1 MTITAHKA
9 MSRKIEG
16 GSRRCGWLLNFLV
29 IMLLCAGLTVT
40 NTISAR
46 AANLG
51 DNLPVSIIDGTSP
64 PQLQGEDQQNPTV
77 IALPDKNKWLVVWE
91 DWRNWTS
98 TGADIYG
105 RFIGSDG
112 SSYCGNEFIICGQPG
127 DQTVPTLAYRPGST
141 VLVAWQDTRGTAG
154 GGFVYYKTIDVSL
167 LDATGSGFALG
178 GEKALSYKSI
188 GGDGLLSRKLPKAAY
203 DTTRDQFWLV
213 WVESR
218 DQLQRVVEDPFDGF
232 YYPKWRFGDSNYISF
247 TTIAGGDGNA
257 KVPEI
262 IRNTGGSSSSTV
274 RKLSSESEFTETG
287 GTVTYIY
294 EYFTNVNNVTV
305 ACDDSSPET
314 LIAWE
319 GIRGKATLICKWEEK
334 DEEEICTGEGEDE
347 VCYSNG
353 NYGRPTAGDHYSS
366 ELTTEHDSG
375 GSADG
380 IVHIYSIFDKYITQ
394 QVVHSQLVDASET
407 AGYYPALGY
416 DSIHRKFLVAWEAR
430 QDNGFSKIYGQLLFS
445 GGGHYGTNLRLSSQD
460 MDDNG
465 IQDDNI
471 STTNQTRPNIAVD
484 TTNQRFLVT
493 WQDGRNSQLSL
504 ENLDIYGQFIDCEGS
519 PRGNN
524 FIINQAKGNQ
534 YNPQT
539 AYNRGNHQFLTVWKD
554 ARNIN
559 DSYADIY
566 GQRYDLGQPQLMLL
580 GSDNTQL
587 SPPLLI
593 FDNLESGNSA
603 TLSIKLLNTGD
614 STIKIDYVSE
624 LSAPYS
630 YKNLAPEL
638 AYKDGMTLNLVPN
651 SSLNLCIEFSPTE
664 GGTFLDRFSIYSD
677 AGDLSVNL
685 QGSSDLTSFGIEV
698 TPQILDFDMVG
709 VGNSL
714 TKNFIITNTGT
725 TDMTVSAVDPLPTA
739 FSQTLLA
746 TGTSITTGQS
756 LTIPITFTPFQAAEF
771 SGTLRFLCDNSLT
784 ATKITLIGRGSNA
797 TISPTN
803 LDFPVTPVNST
814 TTNIITIHNISTNNM
829 VVKSIRFS
837 GDAENTFRIKE
848 GIAEGDEIPIGG
860 SKTFSVQFIPAYM
873 GEFSDTLSLSCSS
886 QTEETY
892 TINLSG
898 IATGQYILREI
909 DSFTADLNY
918 HLQVGAFSQQTGKLY
933 VLMIHDPLSA
943 GTIYALT
950 PDGNLVP
957 FPYTSPNAWQNL
969 YFSPDSS
976 PSMTV
981 DLNTINLQQLGCH
994 NCPDPSTIITPGGD
1008 DFMFGTI
1015 DITTPAETTP
1025 YSCTDDFKYMAGNL
1039 YVATYVA
1046 DDTAGMP
1053 FDFNH
1058 GLIELLWLKIHSLN
1072 GSWRVTSEYYGHGR
1086 EHADL
1091 LHVQEEDGTISATWS
1106 PKYSN
1111 LVISYAP
1118 DESAYLITFNVG
1130 SYNYVYKITT
1140 LDADRFSGTY
1150 TCTAN
1155 GEIVAQDQ
1163 PVCGVRA
1170 GSGLVCTLPSN
1181 TADTA
1186 DDVTPGADDGNV
1198 TPGAGGD
1205 GSQNSTNSEL
1215 SIKDQSMRLIESEYG
1230 YSDYAW
1236 QVTINNS
1243 TDSPM
1248 KVDVTFQLLD
1258 GSGFTLDE
1266 NMETTTINPGSQ
1278 VVRGTG
1284 MCTDDLFNQ
1293 VESTLAKV
1301 KKK

>member
-1 MTITAHKA
+1 MSITAHKA
-9 MSRKIEG
+9 MSGKIEG
-16 GSRRCGWLLNFLV
+16 GSRKCGWMLNFLV

-51 DNLPVSIIDGTSP
+51 NNLPISVIDGTSP

-77 IALPDKNKWLVVWE
+77 IALPDKNQWLVVWE
-91 DWRNWTS
+91 DWRNWAS

-105 RFIGSDG
+105 RFIGENGGYNG
-112 SSYCGNEFIICGQPG
+112 SEFIICNQPG
-127 DQTVPTLAYRPGST
+127 NQTAPTLAYRQGTS
-141 VLVAWQDTRGTAG
+141 VLVAWQDSRGTAG
-154 GGFVYYKTIDVSL
+154 SGFVYYNTINISF
-167 LDATGSGFALG
+167 LDTAGNGFTLG
-178 GEKALSYKSI
+178 GETALSYESI

-218 DQLQRVVEDPFDGF
+218 DHLQQLDELPFGN
-232 YYPKWRFGDSNYISF
+232 YGSPHWEFGDSNYISF
-247 TTIAGGDGNA
+247 TTVEGVSGNA
-257 KVPEI
+257 EVPEI
-262 IRNTGGSSSSTV
+262 LRNTGGSSLSTV
-274 RKLSSESEFTETG
+274 RKLSSESEFTETS

-314 LIAWE
+314 LITWE
-319 GIRGKATLICKWEEK
+319 GVRGKATLTCAWSDK

-347 VCYSNG
+347 VCHSNG
-353 NYGRPTAGDHYSS
+353 NYGRPTTDDHYSS
-366 ELTTEHDSG
+366 KLKTEHDSG

-394 QVVHSQLVDASET
+394 PVVHSQLVDASE
-407 AGYYPALGY
+407 AASYYPALGY
-416 DSIHRKFLVAWEAR
+416 DSIHRKFLVAWEEQ
-430 QDNGFSKIYGQLLFS
+430 QDNGFSKVYGQLLFS
-445 GGGHYGTNLRLSSQD
+445 GGGHYGTNLLLSSQD

-471 STTNQTRPNIAVD
+471 STANQTRPNIAVD

-519 PRGNN
+519 PRGDN
-524 FIINQAKGNQ
+524 FIINQANGNQ

-559 DSYADIY
+559 NSYANIY

-587 SPPLLI
+587 TPPLLD
-593 FDNLESGNSA
+593 FGNLESGNST
-603 TLSIKLLNTGD
+603 TLSVRLLNTGET
-614 STIKIDYVSE
+614 TITIDYVSA
-624 LSAPYS
+624 LTVPYT
-630 YKNLAPEL
+630 YGNLAPEL
-638 AYKDGMTLNLVPN
+638 ANQGDGITLSLVPGA
-651 SSLNLCIEFSPTE
+651 SIELYINFSPAE
-664 GGTFLDRFSIYSD
+664 GGTFIDQCTIWSD
-677 AGDLSVNL
+677 AGNLTVNL
-685 QGSSDLTSFGIEV
+685 QGSSE
-698 TPQILDFDMVG
+698 P
-709 VGNSL
+709 
-714 TKNFIITNTGT
+714 
-725 TDMTVSAVDPLPTA
+725 
-739 FSQTLLA
+739 A
-746 TGTSITTGQS
+746 TYVNLST
-756 LTIPITFTPFQAAEF
+756 
-771 SGTLRFLCDNSLT
+771 
-784 ATKITLIGRGSNA
+784 
-797 TISPTN
+797 TN
-803 LDFPVTPVNST
+803 LDFPATAMQTTATKEITITNTST
-814 TTNIITIHNISTNNM
+814 SNIIVDDILKTNDA
-829 VVKSIRFS
+829 FS
-837 GDAENTFRIKE
+837 VD
-848 GIAEGDEIPIGG
+848 GITPGDEIPVGR
-860 SKTFSVQFIPAYM
+860 SKTFSILFLPTNMGDFYDVLGLFFRLQNGDKTDEAFIYVT
-873 GEFSDTLSLSCSS
+873 GT
-886 QTEETY
+886 
-892 TINLSG
+892 G
-898 IATGQYILREI
+898 TGQYILKEE
-909 DSFTADLNY
+909 DSFTADRDY
-918 HLQVGAFSQQTGKLY
+918 QLQVNAFSQQTGKLY

-969 YFSPDSS
+969 YFSPDSP

-981 DLNTINLQQLGCH
+981 DLNTINLQQLGCSS
-994 NCPDPSTIITPGGD
+994 CPDPSTISPGGD
-1008 DFMFGTI
+1008 NFMFGTI
-1015 DITTPAETTP
+1015 GITTPTETTP

-1046 DDTAGMP
+1046 DDTTGMP

-1072 GSWRVTSEYYGHGR
+1072 GSWRVTSEYYGQGR

-1118 DESAYLITFNVG
+1118 DESAYLMTFNVG
-1130 SYNYVYKITT
+1130 CYYYFYEITN
-1140 LDADRFSGTY
+1140 LEADWFFGTY
-1150 TCTAN
+1150 TCINN
-1155 GEIVAQDQ
+1155 GEIVALDQ

-1181 TADTA
+1181 AADTA

-1198 TPGAGGD
+1198 TPDAGGD
-1205 GSQNSTNSEL
+1205 GSQNSTDSEL

-1258 GSGFTLDE
+1258 GSGFILDE